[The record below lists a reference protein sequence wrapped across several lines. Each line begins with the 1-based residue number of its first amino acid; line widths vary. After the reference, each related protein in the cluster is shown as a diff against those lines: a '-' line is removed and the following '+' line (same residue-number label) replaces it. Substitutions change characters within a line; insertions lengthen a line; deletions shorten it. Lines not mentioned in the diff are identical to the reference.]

1 MTKLAARMTSRS
13 LALASAPVPSYLSR
27 PGGRIGY
34 DVAAAWQPGLVS
46 GLVLIGPFV
55 RDAEVSAV
63 QRALL
68 RAAMAPPWA
77 ARAWKAYLPKL
88 YAGRPPADFGEYRD
102 QVAAALRRPRYASA
116 FSRTTCTSH
125 AAARARLADVRAPA
139 LIVMGEQDP
148 TSRTRGQKLTGRP
161 APWAAGSSWCPRPA
175 TIRSRSGPASPP
187 EPSCASSIR

>member
-77 ARAWKAYLPKL
+77 ALTWKSYLPKL
-88 YAGRPPADFGEYRD
+88 
-102 QVAAALRRPRYASA
+102 
-116 FSRTTCTSH
+116 
-125 AAARARLADVRAPA
+125 
-139 LIVMGEQDP
+139 
-148 TSRTRGQKLTGRP
+148 
-161 APWAAGSSWCPRPA
+161 
-175 TIRSRSGPASPP
+175 
-187 EPSCASSIR
+187 